1 MGEAVHASSLERQAI
16 FVTTKVPCCPATTW
30 ENFCNATGSCAKLG
44 NNTTEQINHDL
55 KVLGLEYVDLMLLHW
70 PYDTFEESMSAYR
83 AMEDMVASG
92 TARAIGVSNFNAS
105 WLERLYNEA
114 KVKPSVNQC
123 ALSIG
128 DHTSPMWGRDDETVK
143 MCKKL
148 GVTFEAYSPL
158 GGWARGGTGHILND
172 PIVKSIGETH
182 NKSAAQVALRWIV
195 QQDLAVVTA
204 SNDIEYDESDLEL
217 WDFALTNEEMQQ
229 LSSIV

>member
-1 MGEAVHASSLERQAI
+1 
-16 FVTTKVPCCPATTW
+16 
-30 ENFCNATGSCAKLG
+30 
-44 NNTTEQINHDL
+44 
-55 KVLGLEYVDLMLLHW
+55 
-70 PYDTFEESMSAYR
+70 MSAYR
-83 AMEDMVASG
+83 AMEDMVEAG

-114 KVKPSVNQC
+114 KVKPSINQC

-128 DHTSPMWGRDDETVK
+128 DHTSSLWGRDDATVE
-143 MCKKL
+143 MSKKL

-172 PIVKSIGETH
+172 PTVKSIGEAH
-182 NKSAAQVALRWIV
+182 NKSAAQVALRWLV
-195 QQDLAVVTA
+195 QQDIAVVTA

-217 WDFALTNEEMQQ
+217 WDFVLTDDEMQQ

>member
-1 MGEAVHASSLERQAI
+1 MGKFLQRTFCSYLVNKHFDCTKEEKTK
-16 FVTTKVPCCPATTW
+16 TTPYQ
-30 ENFCNATGSCAKLG
+30 ATGSCAKLG
-44 NNTTEQINHDL
+44 NDTAQQIKHDL
-55 KVLGLEYVDLMLLHW
+55 NTLELDYVDLMLLHW
-70 PYDTFEESMSAYR
+70 PCDTFEESMSAYR
-83 AMEDMVASG
+83 AMEDMVELG

-114 KVKPSVNQC
+114 KVKPSINQC

-128 DHTSPMWGRDDETVK
+128 DHTSSLWGRDDATVE
-143 MCKKL
+143 MSKKL

-172 PIVKSIGETH
+172 PTVKSIGETH
-182 NKSAAQVALRWIV
+182 NKSAAQVALRWLV

-217 WDFALTNEEMQQ
+217 WDFVLTDDEMQQ